1 MFNQFRIYRVFQLV
15 NFLRAKPSKSVTSMM
30 QYLDTS
36 ERTVYRYMDLLKELG
51 FTLERD
57 HGNRW
62 SIISQGNT
70 DIMPFSPQE
79 ADYVEK
85 LIKTSGKQNKL
96 AQSVLSKIKQSLQ
109 VQVSANLIFQAHLG
123 QIVEALSVAIMESR
137 QVMLRDYTSANSL
150 TVSDRLVEPMCFT
163 ENYEA
168 ISAFEVKTKQNKYFN
183 IERIGSVEV
192 LETTMKYEPQHEF
205 YRPDI
210 FGFQGKAMNKEIEIE
225 MNLRACLVLK
235 EEFPMSI
242 PYVKQ
247 IPNTERYFFKAKV
260 QSFQAPGRFVLGL
273 PEDVKVVGSKE
284 FTRYIDRIVK
294 KNH

>member
-1 MFNQFRIYRVFQLV
+1 
-15 NFLRAKPSKSVTSMM
+15 MM

-96 AQSVLSKIKQSLQ
+96 AQSVLFKIKQSLQ
-109 VQVSANLIFQAHLG
+109 VKVSANLRFQAHLG
-123 QIVEALSVAIMESR
+123 QIVEALSLAIMESR

-150 TVSDRLVEPMCFT
+150 TISDRLVEPMCFT

-168 ISAFEVKTKQNKYFN
+168 ISAFEVKSKQNKYFN
-183 IERIGSVEV
+183 IERIGSVEM
-192 LETTMKYEPQHEF
+192 LETPMRYEPKHEF

-242 PYVKQ
+242 PFIHELSRKD
-247 IPNTERYFFKAKV
+247 RYRLKAKV
-260 QSFQAPGRFVLGL
+260 QSYLAPRRFVLGL
-273 PEDVKVVGSKE
+273 PKDIRAIGSQEFVKYMEKTQINS
-284 FTRYIDRIVK
+284 I
-294 KNH
+294 

>member
-1 MFNQFRIYRVFQLV
+1 
-15 NFLRAKPSKSVTSMM
+15 MM

-51 FTLERD
+51 FTLGRD

-109 VQVSANLIFQAHLG
+109 VQVSANLMFQAHLG
-123 QIVEALSVAIMESR
+123 QIVESLSVAIMESR

-168 ISAFEVKTKQNKYFN
+168 ISAFEVKSKQNKYFN
-183 IERIGSVEV
+183 IERIGSVEILDTPV
-192 LETTMKYEPQHEF
+192 KYEPQHEF

-247 IPNTERYFFKAKV
+247 IPNTERYSFKAKV

-273 PEDVKVVGSKE
+273 PEDVKVAGSKE
-284 FTRYIDRIVK
+284 FTRYIDRIIK

>member
-1 MFNQFRIYRVFQLV
+1 
-15 NFLRAKPSKSVTSMM
+15 
-30 QYLDTS
+30 
-36 ERTVYRYMDLLKELG
+36 MDLLKELG
-51 FTLERD
+51 FTLDRD
-57 HGNRW
+57 HSNRW

-123 QIVEALSVAIMESR
+123 QIVESLSVAIMESR
-137 QVMLRDYTSANSL
+137 QVMLHDYTSANSL

-168 ISAFEVKTKQNKYFN
+168 ISAFEVKSKQNKYFN

-192 LETTMKYEPQHEF
+192 LETPMKYEPQHEF

-242 PYVKQ
+242 PFILESSRKD
-247 IPNTERYFFKAKV
+247 RYLLKAKV
-260 QSFQAPGRFVLGL
+260 QSYLAPGRFVLGL
-273 PEDVKVVGSKE
+273 PKDTKVIGSAA
-284 FTRYIDRIVK
+284 FLRYITKLITIF
-294 KNH
+294 

>member
-109 VQVSANLIFQAHLG
+109 VQVSANLMFKAHLG

-168 ISAFEVKTKQNKYFN
+168 ISAFEVKSKQNKYFN

-192 LETTMKYEPQHEF
+192 LETPMKYEPQHEF

-225 MNLRACLVLK
+225 LNLRACLVLK
-235 EEFPMSI
+235 EEFPMSMPFI
-242 PYVKQ
+242 QVSSSKD
-247 IPNTERYFFKAKV
+247 RYLLKANV
-260 QSFQAPGRFVLGL
+260 QSYLAPGRFVLGL
-273 PEDVKVVGSKE
+273 PKDTKVIGSAAFLKY
-284 FTRYIDRIVK
+284 TQK
-294 KNH
+294 LKNP

>member
-51 FTLERD
+51 FTLGRD

-109 VQVSANLIFQAHLG
+109 VQVSANLMFQAHLG
-123 QIVEALSVAIMESR
+123 QIVESLSVAIMESR

-168 ISAFEVKTKQNKYFN
+168 ISAFEVKSKQNKYFN

-192 LETTMKYEPQHEF
+192 LETPMKYEPQHEF

-242 PYVKQ
+242 PFILESSGKDSYLL
-247 IPNTERYFFKAKV
+247 KAKV
-260 QSFQAPGRFVLGL
+260 QSYLAPGRFVLGL
-273 PEDVKVVGSKE
+273 PKDTKVIGSPA
-284 FTRYIDRIVK
+284 FMRYITKLITI
-294 KNH
+294 

>member
-1 MFNQFRIYRVFQLV
+1 
-15 NFLRAKPSKSVTSMM
+15 
-30 QYLDTS
+30 
-36 ERTVYRYMDLLKELG
+36 MDLLKELG

-96 AQSVLSKIKQSLQ
+96 AHSVLSKIKQSLQ
-109 VQVSANLIFQAHLG
+109 VQVSANLMFQAHLG

-168 ISAFEVKTKQNKYFN
+168 ISAFEVKSKQNKYFN

-192 LETTMKYEPQHEF
+192 LETPIKYEPQHEF

-242 PYVKQ
+242 PYVKH
-247 IPNTERYFFKAKV
+247 IPNTERYSFKAKV

-273 PEDVKVVGSKE
+273 PEDVKVAGSKE
-284 FTRYIDRIVK
+284 FTRYIDRIIK
-294 KNH
+294 KNL